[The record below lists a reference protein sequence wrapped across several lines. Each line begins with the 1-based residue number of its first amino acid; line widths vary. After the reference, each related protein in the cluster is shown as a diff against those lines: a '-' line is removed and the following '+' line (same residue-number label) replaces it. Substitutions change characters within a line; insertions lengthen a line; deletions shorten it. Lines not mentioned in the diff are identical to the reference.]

1 MWLLAALILFGL
13 GFALHRLRQHKKR
26 DAGAASE
33 ETAADPDPA
42 MDKLE
47 EVLSAPEPLL
57 ESQLLIR
64 GKIADGTAFEDS
76 CAVSENAIN
85 VVIGRGETDLVI
97 DSPAVSRQHAGLN
110 GTGRDLT
117 VSDFGSSN
125 GTSINGV
132 PCLEGEIMF
141 IEPGDTLVLGDARC
155 SLEIRPGDSSGSG
168 KE

>member
-1 MWLLAALILFGL
+1 
-13 GFALHRLRQHKKR
+13 
-26 DAGAASE
+26 
-33 ETAADPDPA
+33 

-47 EVLSAPEPLL
+47 EVLSTPEPLL
-57 ESQLLIR
+57 ESLLLIR
-64 GKIADGTAFEDS
+64 GEFADGTAFEDS

-85 VVIGRGETDLVI
+85 VVIGRGDTDLVI
-97 DSPAVSRQHAGLN
+97 DSPAVSRRHAGLN
-110 GTGRDLT
+110 GTGRELT

-155 SLEIRPGDSSGSG
+155 SLEIRPRDSSGSE